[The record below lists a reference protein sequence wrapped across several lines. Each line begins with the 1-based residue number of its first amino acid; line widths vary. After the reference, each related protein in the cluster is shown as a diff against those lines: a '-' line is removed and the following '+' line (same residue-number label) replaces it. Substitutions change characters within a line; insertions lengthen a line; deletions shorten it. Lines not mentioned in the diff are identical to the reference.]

1 MRGMIRVDR
10 KLSQEP
16 AAEVLQK
23 GTWGVLSSVCDDGLP
38 YGIPLNYVA
47 DGAYTVYFHG
57 AKSGQKWDNLAYNSR
72 VCLTVVPTVD
82 TDVKQLTTR
91 YESVMAFGTA
101 QIVDDE
107 DERQKALTLLIE
119 RFSPALTQAERAV
132 YLQRFADKTAI
143 VKMEIEYISGK
154 ANR

>member
-1 MRGMIRVDR
+1 MRGMIRIDR
-10 KLSQEP
+10 KLSQEQ
-16 AAEVLQK
+16 AVAVLQK

-38 YGIPLNYVA
+38 YGIPLNYVT

-72 VCLTVVPTVD
+72 VCLTVVPTMA
-82 TDVKQLTTR
+82 TDPDELTTR

-101 QIVDDE
+101 QVMDDAAE
-107 DERQKALTLLIE
+107 QEKALALIMK
-119 RFSPALTQAERAV
+119 RFNPALTADEQAA
-132 YLQRFADKTAI
+132 YLKRFADSTAI